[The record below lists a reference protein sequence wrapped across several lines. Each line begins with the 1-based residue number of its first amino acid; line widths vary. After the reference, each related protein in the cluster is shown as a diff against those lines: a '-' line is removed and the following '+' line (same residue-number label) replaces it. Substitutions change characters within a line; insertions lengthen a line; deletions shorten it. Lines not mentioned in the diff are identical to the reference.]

1 MTASAFDL
9 TALARLAL
17 SARVRCAL
25 TRYRGKWSGFDARE
39 WARLSELAST
49 VDRKTVLRFLGVMWL
64 LYGGAFVGVM
74 TAGALLLF
82 NFREAP
88 LSIVAAAFAAGF
100 GIILVALLL
109 ALRVAADSAIR
120 RGLIEALTPQP
131 GDIELIAKVRRQH
144 VRRIGAAVVMFALV
158 FVPIGFAPVTFWSC
172 IGPFLEQTEWLLDPI
187 AAVLLVVFVIRWSR
201 LFRPAKP
208 Q

>member
-1 MTASAFDL
+1 MTASAFDV
-9 TALARLAL
+9 TALARLAI

-39 WARLSELAST
+39 WERLSELASA
-49 VDRKTVLRFLGVMWL
+49 VDRKTVLRYLGVTLL
-64 LYGGAFVGVM
+64 LYGGAVISVM
-74 TAGALLLF
+74 VAGALLLF

-88 LSIVAAAFAAGF
+88 LSIVVAAFAAAF

-109 ALRVAADSAIR
+109 ARRIAADAAIR
-120 RGLIEALTPQP
+120 RGLIEPLTPQP

-144 VRRIGAAVVMFALV
+144 VRRISAVVFMFALV
-158 FVPIGFAPVTFWSC
+158 FVPMGFAPVTFLSW
-172 IGPFLEQTEWLLDPI
+172 IGPFLEQTEWLLNPI
-187 AAVLLVVFVIRWSR
+187 AAVLFVVVVIRWSR
-201 LFRPAKP
+201 LFRPGKP